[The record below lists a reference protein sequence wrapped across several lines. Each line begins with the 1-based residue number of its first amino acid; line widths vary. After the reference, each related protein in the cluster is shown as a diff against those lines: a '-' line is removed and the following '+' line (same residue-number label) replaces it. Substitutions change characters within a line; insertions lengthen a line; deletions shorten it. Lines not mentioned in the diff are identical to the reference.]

1 MIDPE
6 LAAKLDEI
14 EKVARAAY
22 EAAEKARK
30 YLFWTG
36 VATIVVIVV
45 PLIGLAFAIPAFLTN
60 YGNPLQQET
69 KTLNSLGY

>member
-14 EKVARAAY
+14 GAKADRAY
-22 EAAEKARK
+22 QAAETVRK

-36 VATIVVIVV
+36 VITVALIVL
-45 PLIGLAFAIPAFLTN
+45 PLIGLAFAIPSFLNSYTA
-60 YGNPLQQET
+60 
-69 KTLNSLGY
+69 TLNGSSLGL